1 MSQTL
6 SYTSTPGEVFRE
18 GCERRV
24 LHTPGLM
31 TVIIDFRNGPWAE
44 ADPYHSH
51 PHEQVT
57 YIAEGELIFL
67 AEGDEP
73 KRLGAGDM
81 FAVPSNQPHAIQL
94 LSATARLIDSFTPV
108 RQDFL
113 TPVE

>member
-6 SYTSTPGEVFRE
+6 SYAATPGQVFRD
-18 GCERRV
+18 GCERRI
-24 LHTPGLM
+24 LHTPTLM

-44 ADPYHSH
+44 PDPYHSH

-73 KRLGAGDM
+73 KRLSAGDM
-81 FAVPSNQPHAIQL
+81 FAVPPNQPHSIHL
-94 LSATARLIDSFTPV
+94 LSATARLIDSFTPL
-108 RQDFL
+108 REDFL
-113 TPVE
+113 G